1 MLELSIITSLHG
13 DLDERFAKIK
23 EMGLTSCQLNNYD
36 PAKFTN
42 EKAQEV
48 LAASEKYG
56 IRVSAIWCG
65 WPGPKFWNFTDGPQT
80 LGLVPEAFRFQR
92 VQCLEK
98 AADFALKIGVTD
110 IATHAG
116 FIPENPST
124 SEYLS
129 FLSCIKHLV
138 RVYKAKGLYLLF
150 ETGQETPVTLRRL
163 IEDAGCENLGI
174 NLDPANLLMYG
185 KGNPVDA
192 VGIFGEFIR
201 NVHGKDGFYP
211 TNGRSLGKEAR
222 MGDGAVNYPALM
234 RALKNAGYTGPITI
248 EREISGDQQI
258 EDILYAKAFLEK
270 LYAEVYGE

>member
-1 MLELSIITSLHG
+1 MLELGIITSLHG

-98 AADFALKIGVTD
+98 AADFAAET
-110 IATHAG
+110 G
-116 FIPENPST
+116 FSVEGLDYSPIKGPEGNI
-124 SEYLS
+124 EYL
-129 FLSCIKHLV
+129 
-138 RVYKAKGLYLLF
+138 LYLKKNGENGRL
-150 ETGQETPVTLRRL
+150 TQET
-163 IEDAGCENLGI
+163 IEQTVQTA
-174 NLDPANLLMYG
+174 
-185 KGNPVDA
+185 
-192 VGIFGEFIR
+192 
-201 NVHGKDGFYP
+201 HS
-211 TNGRSLGKEAR
+211 SL
-222 MGDGAVNYPALM
+222 
-234 RALKNAGYTGPITI
+234 
-248 EREISGDQQI
+248 
-258 EDILYAKAFLEK
+258 
-270 LYAEVYGE
+270 